1 MNQFSRDFQRCFA
14 QGLHFYKKAQCK
26 WKTTLHLLSKKKK
39 NIYTIPVYFQP
50 ENIRSLC
57 QAVPKNLGLVDT
69 DVHCESIN
77 ICTMYLLLLNKC
89 AEYHQ
94 MLNGKIEFDDERV
107 EGFSEI

>member
-1 MNQFSRDFQRCFA
+1 M
-14 QGLHFYKKAQCK
+14 LKACIFTRKPNASGKQHYTCCQ
-26 WKTTLHLLSKKKK
+26 KKK
-39 NIYTIPVYFQP
+39 NIYTIPVYFQA

>member
-1 MNQFSRDFQRCFA
+1 MFCSRLAFLQESPM
-14 QGLHFYKKAQCK
+14 QVENN
-26 WKTTLHLLSKKKK
+26 TTLAVKKKK

-69 DVHCESIN
+69 DVHGESIN

>member
-1 MNQFSRDFQRCFA
+1 M
-14 QGLHFYKKAQCK
+14 
-26 WKTTLHLLSKKKK
+26 WKTTLHLLSKK
-39 NIYTIPVYFQP
+39 NIYTIPVCFQP

-69 DVHCESIN
+69 DMHWESIN
-77 ICTMYLLLLNKC
+77 TCTMFLLLLNKC

-107 EGFSEI
+107 EGFSKI